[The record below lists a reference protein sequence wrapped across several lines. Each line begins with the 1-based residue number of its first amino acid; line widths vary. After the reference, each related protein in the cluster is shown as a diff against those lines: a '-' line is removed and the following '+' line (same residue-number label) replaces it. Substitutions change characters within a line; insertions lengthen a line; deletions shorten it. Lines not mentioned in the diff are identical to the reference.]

1 MGNGLQRIVILI
13 SKNEEICNSEREV
26 ENAIVKIAIVFSAV
40 FVYNTHNKLGKR
52 VELTRKGGVNMA
64 EEMTAFI
71 VWAIV
76 GCIMIGI
83 GIGAYF
89 SKKPV
94 GFWANVKTFPVK
106 DTKGYNRALGKLFVC
121 YGAVFVVLGMP
132 LLCGQNSPY
141 IFLSVVGVM
150 VETIAVMIVYSV
162 RIEKRYREP

>member
-1 MGNGLQRIVILI
+1 MYFKESLCRFQKMKDFTIKKTVGNA
-13 SKNEEICNSEREV
+13 S
-26 ENAIVKIAIVFSAV
+26 VKFTIAFSAV
-40 FVYNTHNKLGKR
+40 FAYNTHNKIGKR

-83 GIGAYF
+83 GIGAYV

-121 YGAVFVVLGMP
+121 YGAVFIVLGMP

-150 VETIAVMIVYSV
+150 VETIIVMIVYSV
-162 RIEKRYREP
+162 RIEKKYREKL

>member
-1 MGNGLQRIVILI
+1 M
-13 SKNEEICNSEREV
+13 
-26 ENAIVKIAIVFSAV
+26 
-40 FVYNTHNKLGKR
+40 
-52 VELTRKGGVNMA
+52 ELTVKGGANMT

-83 GIGAYF
+83 GIGAYV

-106 DTKGYNRALGKLFVC
+106 DTKGYNRAIGKLFVC
-121 YGAVFVVLGMP
+121 YGDVFIVLGIP

-150 VETIAVMIVYSV
+150 VETIIVMIIYSV
-162 RIEKRYREP
+162 VIEKKYREKL